1 MKVYVSCVALGFAAL
16 PAIATAADAPA
27 GRQPAGALTYRRF
40 EVVEEEGRVARLEPE
55 PCGEPPRWA
64 ADVSQ
69 ARFHWPA
76 RDPKA
81 PHFSRPIPFVIP
93 PAEGGRE
100 PFHPHNHCP
109 ALAWLPNGDL
119 LAIWFSTIRE
129 EGAEM
134 TILASRLRAGAAC
147 WDVASEFFKAPRRN
161 MTGSSL
167 FYDEAS
173 GLLHHLNGM
182 GREDA
187 EGWENLAL
195 VHRSSRDSGVTWSVP
210 RPVSS
215 GAAYQR
221 RHQVIAGLVR
231 TRAGA
236 LLQPCDASPAE
247 QGASTLHVSR
257 DEGETWSESG
267 GDIRGIHAGVA
278 ELADGRLL
286 ALGRGRAIDGRM
298 PMSLSDDLGRTW
310 RHSPAPFPPIGS
322 AQRLALLRLREG
334 PLLLLSFTGGR
345 EGRDG
350 LTFADA
356 AGREFEGVGLFAALS
371 YDEGQTWPRRKLLTC
386 GEASYEVGPYFG
398 AKVRRAPVLRTTPT
412 RAETEG
418 YLAVT
423 QSPDGVIHLLSSRLH
438 YRFNRAWLEMPAP

>member
-1 MKVYVSCVALGFAAL
+1 MLGACLAA
-16 PAIATAADAPA
+16 AADATAGAEPA
-27 GRQPAGALTYRRF
+27 DALTYRRF
-40 EVVEEEGRVARLEPE
+40 DVVEEDGRVAKLEPVHS
-55 PCGEPPRWA
+55 GDLPRWA
-64 ADVSQ
+64 SGVSQ
-69 ARFHWPA
+69 AEYQWPA
-76 RDPKA
+76 RDPKS
-81 PHFSRPIPFVIP
+81 PYFSPPIPFVIP
-93 PAEGGRE
+93 PATGSPE

-119 LAIWFSTIRE
+119 LAIWFSTIQE
-129 EGAEM
+129 QGTEM
-134 TILASRLRAGAAC
+134 TILASRLRGGAES
-147 WDVASEFFKAPRRN
+147 WDAAAEFFKAPRRN

-182 GREDA
+182 GHEDV

-195 VHRSSRDSGVTWSVP
+195 LHRSSRDSGVTWSPP

-221 RHQVIAGLVR
+221 RHQVIAGLSR
-231 TRAGA
+231 TRAGV
-236 LLQPCDASPAE
+236 LLQPCDATPAGE
-247 QGASTLHVSR
+247 GPSTLHVSR
-257 DEGETWSESG
+257 DDGRTWSDSG
-267 GDIRGIHAGVA
+267 GDIRGIHAGVV
-278 ELADGRLL
+278 ELTAGRLL
-286 ALGRGRAIDGRM
+286 ALGRGQAIDGHM
-298 PMSLSDDLGRTW
+298 PMSLSGDLGRSW

-322 AQRLALLRLREG
+322 AQRLAVLRLREG

-350 LTFADA
+350 LTFTDA
-356 AGREFEGVGLFAALS
+356 AGRTFEGVGLFAALS
-371 YDEGQTWPRRKLLTC
+371 YDEGQTWPRRRLLTC

-398 AKVRRAPVLRTTPT
+398 AQVRRAPVLRTTPT

-438 YRFNRAWLEMPAP
+438 YRFNLAWLETPAP